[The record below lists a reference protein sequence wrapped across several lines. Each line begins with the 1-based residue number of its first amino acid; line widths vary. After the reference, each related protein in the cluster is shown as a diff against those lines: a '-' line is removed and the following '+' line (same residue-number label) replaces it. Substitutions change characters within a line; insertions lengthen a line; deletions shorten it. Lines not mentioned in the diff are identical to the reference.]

1 MATKYEKQIEK
12 LLGHVKQLHQ
22 LIEERTQQLKYWQGY
37 ANKLREE
44 RQRLS
49 SGLLAAARKTLT
61 EVANRYQALKA
72 ENGKLRKHIEHLNQ
86 LQQKQEFQLKTQ
98 LQYALGRID
107 DLSIERKH
115 WRTTVQHK
123 QQQIWKAQ
131 EQLQEAEK
139 RFAAELQALQEQL
152 DQEQARNKT
161 LSDRL
166 ETAERQIEMQQV
178 QWQDLLAEKQA
189 LMEKLS
195 ETESALAIA
204 QKTLSET
211 LASQQSSVGREVDAL
226 RQMVVSLQRQT
237 EALQAELAENQA
249 TIDKQERF
257 IAVLKADGS
266 KPNIRSISEKKPN
279 GQNQPP
285 TAPPKSEDTASG

>member
-49 SGLLAAARKTLT
+49 SGLLAAARKTFS
-61 EVANRYQALKA
+61 EVASRYQALRA

-86 LQQKQEFQLKTQ
+86 LQQKQEFQIKTQ

-131 EQLQEAEK
+131 EQLEDAEK
-139 RFAAELQALQEQL
+139 RFAAELAALQQEL
-152 DQEQARNKT
+152 DQEQTRARA
-161 LSDRL
+161 LSERL

-178 QWQDLLAEKQA
+178 QWQELLAEKQG
-189 LMEKLS
+189 LLVKLE
-195 ETESALAIA
+195 ETEAALAIA

-237 EALQAELAENQA
+237 ETLHAELAENQE

-257 IAVLKADGS
+257 IAVLKGDGS
-266 KPNIRSISEKKPN
+266 KPSIRAIGEKKT
-279 GQNQPP
+279 PP
-285 TAPPKSEDTASG
+285 QSQSEDTASG

>member
-49 SGLLAAARKTLT
+49 SGLLAAARKTFT
-61 EVANRYQALKA
+61 EVAARYQALRA
-72 ENGKLRKHIEHLNQ
+72 ENGKLRKHIEHLHQ

-131 EQLQEAEK
+131 EQLQGAEQ
-139 RFAAELQALQEQL
+139 RFSSELQALQQQL
-152 DQEQARNKT
+152 DFEQSKSRT
-161 LSDRL
+161 LGERL

-178 QWQDLLAEKQA
+178 QWQELLVEKQT
-189 LMEKLS
+189 LLGRLE
-195 ETESALAIA
+195 ETDSALAIA
-204 QKTLSET
+204 QKTLSEA
-211 LASQQSSVGREVDAL
+211 LAGQQTSVGREVDAL

-237 EALQAELAENQA
+237 ENLHAELAENQD
-249 TIDKQERF
+249 TIDKQDRF
-257 IAVLKADGS
+257 IAVLKGDGS
-266 KPNIRSISEKKPN
+266 KPSIRPITDRKSSP
-279 GQNQPP
+279 QVP
-285 TAPPKSEDTASG
+285 PPKSEDTASG

>member
-49 SGLLAAARKTLT
+49 TGLLGAARKVFS
-61 EVANRYQALKA
+61 EVAVRYQALRA
-72 ENGKLRKHIEHLNQ
+72 ENGKLRKHIEHLHQ

-131 EQLQEAEK
+131 EQLQDAEQ
-139 RFAAELQALQEQL
+139 RFSAELKALQDLL
-152 DQEQARNKT
+152 DQEQART
-161 LSDRL
+161 RALTDRL
-166 ETAERQIEMQQV
+166 DTAERQIEMQQV
-178 QWQDLLAEKQA
+178 QWQDLLGEKHA
-189 LMEKLS
+189 LLAKLE
-195 ETESALAIA
+195 ETEHALAIA

-211 LASQQSSVGREVDAL
+211 LSSQQSSVGREVDAL

-237 EALQAELAENQA
+237 ESLHAELATNQE

-257 IAVLKADGS
+257 IAVLKGDGS
-266 KPNIRSISEKKPN
+266 KPTIRPLHEKKS
-279 GQNQPP
+279 
-285 TAPPKSEDTASG
+285 APPSKPEDTASG

>member
-49 SGLLAAARKTLT
+49 SGLLAAARKTFS
-61 EVANRYQALKA
+61 EVATRYQALRA
-72 ENGKLRKHIEHLNQ
+72 ENGKLRKHIEHLHQ

-123 QQQIWKAQ
+123 QQKIWKAQ
-131 EQLQEAEK
+131 EQLQEAEQ
-139 RFAAELQALQEQL
+139 RFAAELQMLQQQL
-152 DQEQARNKT
+152 DQEQART
-161 LSDRL
+161 RSLSDRL
-166 ETAERQIEMQQV
+166 ETAERQIEIQQV
-178 QWQDLLAEKQA
+178 QWQDLLTEKQG
-189 LMEKLS
+189 LLVKLE

-211 LASQQSSVGREVDAL
+211 LASQQTSVGREVDAL

-237 EALQAELAENQA
+237 ETLHAELAENQE

-257 IAVLKADGS
+257 IAVLKGDGS
-266 KPNIRSISEKKPN
+266 KPNIRPIADKKSSP
-279 GQNQPP
+279 Q
-285 TAPPKSEDTASG
+285 APPKSEDTASG